1 MTQTDTSE
9 YPGTIDVVCDH
20 CSSGYHVSIMHFA
33 DKFKH
38 RFHCPSCEQ
47 DWDEYLDIAIWE
59 ELRGPAQQ
67 LIRQEKERERIASE
81 EEMRQ
86 IQAQQAE
93 AEAAHEAEIQ
103 AIRAA
108 QKQAEEEQE
117 QKDAEESTTEEGE
130 IEATPQAEEVA
141 TPKEEPSPLPETD
154 SATKP
159 EAEKPKK
166 TKKSKKSKNVE
177 LLRPRSFGQKVLR
190 VLNPLNWGNF
200 SVTSLAFGIASLI
213 LIYIGSAGYFYINR
227 ADIVEANPLAA
238 GPYHAVGIQ
247 VSPVD
252 GLDVRILD
260 IERKDI
266 KIPGERTQYEFNIRT
281 KVRNFS
287 LDELRLPYLRFSV
300 MNLEGER
307 MQFWDVD
314 LTSRVLGSSEEMN
327 VATVIPTDLIGDE
340 RVDSFV
346 ARLISRAERE
356 YLGLGEIVENIA
368 ATL

>member
-1 MTQTDTSE
+1 MTQTDTSD

-33 DKFKH
+33 DNFKH
-38 RFHCPSCEQ
+38 QFHCPSCEQ
-47 DWDEYLDIAIWE
+47 TWDEYLDINVWE
-59 ELRGPAQQ
+59 EVRGTAQQ
-67 LIRQEKERERIASE
+67 MIRQEKEREKLAFE

-86 IQAQQAE
+86 VQAKQAE
-93 AEAAHEAEIQ
+93 AEAEIQ

-108 QKQAEEEQE
+108 QKQAEEKEAQE
-117 QKDAEESTTEEGE
+117 ETTTEEPIAEEGKT
-130 IEATPQAEEVA
+130 EAAPQAKEVSA
-141 TPKEEPSPLPETD
+141 PKEEPSVRPETD
-154 SATKP
+154 STAKP
-159 EAEKPKK
+159 ETEKPKK
-166 TKKSKKSKNVE
+166 TKKSKKSKDTE
-177 LLRPRSFGQKVLR
+177 TLGPKSFRQKILTL
-190 VLNPLNWGNF
+190 LNPMRWGNF
-200 SVTSLAFGIASLI
+200 SITSLIFGIASLI
-213 LIYIGSAGYFYINR
+213 LIYVSSAGYFYINR
-227 ADIVEANPLAA
+227 ADIVEENPLAA
-238 GPYHAVGIQ
+238 GTYHAVGIQ
-247 VSPVD
+247 SSPDD
-252 GLDVRILD
+252 GLDVRIID

-287 LDELRLPYLRFSV
+287 LEERRLPYLRFSV

-307 MQFWDVD
+307 VQFWDVD
-314 LTSRVLGSSEEMN
+314 LSSRVLASSEEMN

-340 RVDSFV
+340 QVDSFV